1 MFFVFFRSQY
11 MWLGIKLTTCCW
23 IWSTRLLIWMEWRT
37 VDFGCVL
44 ITYHSDVFFSLT
56 LRDRTWPES
65 LHMKSDWACS
75 TSCSRCSKPLWQTRY
90 HRIGAGK
97 LFHSIAILL
106 RILKLC
112 IFGVMLCKADCNC
125 NLHLKYML
133 YCWQPDHL
141 LDDADSAAKKIG
153 FDRAQRSSYKFRSLL
168 AGGAQLAFGSDW
180 PVRNSADVSVTEICF
195 FSYQIHCSCFAGFE
209 P

>member
-1 MFFVFFRSQY
+1 
-11 MWLGIKLTTCCW
+11 
-23 IWSTRLLIWMEWRT
+23 
-37 VDFGCVL
+37 
-44 ITYHSDVFFSLT
+44 
-56 LRDRTWPES
+56 
-65 LHMKSDWACS
+65 MKSDWACS

-106 RILKLC
+106 RILLNC
-112 IFGVMLCKADCNC
+112 AYIGIMLCEADCNC
-125 NLHLKYML
+125 NLHLLKYMP

-153 FDRAQRSSYKFRSLL
+153 FDRAERSSYTFRSLL

-180 PVRNSADVSVTEICF
+180 PVRNSADISVTEICF
-195 FSYQIHCSCFAGFE
+195 FNYQIYSVARYIVPVLQVSDINPMQAIQTAISRKPPGWEVPWIPAECLSLDESLKA
-209 P
+209 